1 MFGGED
7 HQRFLQLNQ
16 KLQLNNL
23 WANLFIY
30 QTFCQNFYPSTLPNI
45 TAAKLSHCM
54 VTVTTPDHWQAEREA
69 MADEESSY
77 ALRANR
83 RSREPAPLS
92 RGRKDVKVFTAYN
105 IACYYSDCC

>member
-1 MFGGED
+1 M
-7 HQRFLQLNQ
+7 
-16 KLQLNNL
+16 NNL

-30 QTFCQNFYPSTLPNI
+30 QPFLPKFLSI
-45 TAAKLSHCM
+45 IAAKFSHCM

-83 RSREPAPLS
+83 RSREPAPPS
-92 RGRKDVKVFTAYN
+92 RGKKDVKVFTT
-105 IACYYSDCC
+105 